1 LCFVDAA
8 KGNSATKKDVIFHLF
23 FASLRNILD
32 NYAILY
38 IYIRKPYGAR
48 HINYGKVLFFNN
60 NNNNN
65 NNNNQE

>member
-8 KGNSATKKDVIFHLF
+8 KGNSATKKDVNFHLF

-32 NYAILY
+32 NYAIFY
-38 IYIRKPYGAR
+38 IYKKPTYGAR
-48 HINYGKVLFFNN
+48 HKNYGKVLFFNN

-65 NNNNQE
+65 NNQE